1 LRWVSD
7 KAIERLRVAVDLP
20 DLSDTKY
27 QLVSEIARG
36 GMGRVY
42 LCVDTELDRQVAL
55 KVLEGNDSGGAEPSR
70 MLREARIVARL
81 EHPGIVP
88 VHDLGIL
95 PDGRMY
101 YVMKLVRGSRLDEH
115 VKQVTSLSDRLR
127 IFQTLCETVAFAHAH
142 GVIHRDLK
150 PQNIMVGPFGEVL
163 VIDWGVAKLLGKV
176 RVADAVP
183 ESRASAGVDHPGP
196 VPEVTADGT
205 VIGTPAFMAPEQA
218 RGQIGEL
225 DHRTDIYSLGAIL
238 FFLLF
243 GQPHVRGASGNPRYS
258 GVEGSSPR
266 SARVRPPRPVEA
278 ICLKAM
284 AGDPS
289 LRYTNASDLSADIG
303 QYLDG
308 EGVTAYK
315 ENHLERL
322 GRWFGRHRFI
332 VLLVAAYLLMRI
344 ILLLYSRG

>member
-1 LRWVSD
+1 MRWVSD
-7 KAIERLRVAVDLP
+7 IAIERLRVGVELP
-20 DLSDTKY
+20 ELSGTKY
-27 QLVSEIARG
+27 RLVREIARG

-42 LCVDTELDRQVAL
+42 LCVDTELDREVAL
-55 KVLEGNDSGGAEPSR
+55 KVLEGNDAGVAESSR

-101 YVMKLVRGSRLDEH
+101 YVMKLVRGRRLDEH
-115 VKQVTSLSDRLR
+115 VKALTSLSDRLR
-127 IFQTLCETVAFAHAH
+127 IFQTVCETVAFAHAH

-163 VIDWGVAKLLGKV
+163 VIDWGVAKALSQVGL
-176 RVADAVP
+176 ADLVP
-183 ESRASAGVDHPGP
+183 ESNTPAGIDRPGLLS
-196 VPEVTADGT
+196 EATADGT
-205 VIGTPAFMAPEQA
+205 VIGTPAYMAPEQA
-218 RGQIGEL
+218 RGEIGEL
-225 DHRTDIYSLGAIL
+225 DHRSDIYSLGAIL
-238 FFLLF
+238 YYLLF
-243 GQPHVRGASGNPRYS
+243 GEPHVRSASGNPRYG

-315 ENHLERL
+315 ENYLERL

-332 VLLVAAYLLMRI
+332 VLLVAAYLLTRI